1 MYPDAYIDYL
11 YEFHVTRDY
20 FECHEIL
27 EEYWKED
34 PPETRKIYWVG
45 FIQMAVA
52 FYHYRRKNFTGAK
65 KLIDK
70 TIAVFEIEKN
80 AIYALGIDCEE
91 LLKQLCAVSK
101 KIVANVPYQSISLPF
116 SDPQITSLYLSRG
129 DGKNHDAVTSY
140 LIHKHFMRDRSDV
153 INERMLQLEKR
164 KKSRG

>member
-27 EEYWKED
+27 EEYWKKD
-34 PPETRKIYWVG
+34 PPGNRKIYWVG

-52 FYHYRRKNFTGAK
+52 FYHYRRKNFTGAR
-65 KLIDK
+65 KLMNK

-80 AIYALGIDCEE
+80 AINALGIDCEE
-91 LLKQLCAVSK
+91 LLKRLRDSAK
-101 KIVANVPYQSISLPF
+101 NIEAYVPYHSISLPF
-116 SDPQITSLYLSRG
+116 SDPHIPGLYLSKG
-129 DGKNHDAVTSY
+129 YCKNNNGVTSY

-153 INERMLQLEKR
+153 IKERKLQLEKR